1 MQQPHGRDEA
11 PLYRY
16 RFEDAEFDEARLE
29 VRVGG
34 LPVELEQ
41 RPLQLLAELLRQPDE
56 VLTKE
61 ELFERVWAGRPT
73 VDNVLA
79 NAIAKLRRALGPAAG
94 ERIVTL
100 PRVGYRLAGPVERVA
115 VGRRLDSSL
124 DLRPGAAVPGRSNF
138 QLESRLGPS
147 RGSEVWLARH
157 AKTREPRVYK
167 FAGDGEKL
175 SALKREATLY
185 RVLAEGLGERPDIG
199 RIFDWNFETPPFF
212 LECEYGGANL
222 GEWAAAGHL
231 QPLGLEE
238 RIGLFLQIAGAVA
251 AAHSVGVLHK
261 DLKPA
266 NVLVAPRE
274 RGWQVRLTDFG
285 SGRLLEPGRLEEL
298 GITRLGLT
306 VTQGVG
312 SDSSSG
318 TPLYLAPELIAG
330 QPPTVCSD
338 VYALGLMLYQLVCGD
353 LRRPLAPGW
362 EANIGDEL
370 LREDIAAAT
379 NGNPA
384 HRLAGVAELAARLGS
399 REARRTQRD
408 EARAAALRAEAAERA
423 LERSRARR
431 PLLLAAIAALLLGLG
446 VSLWFYLQAAATAR
460 QLERQ
465 VRVARAVDDFMA
477 QDLIGAANPST
488 SGRTGV
494 TVIEAAKAAQPH
506 IDQRFADAPEIR
518 AALHQAMQET
528 LAGLTD
534 YESSIPEG
542 RKAVEAHLAARP
554 VDVLGLS
561 ESRIRLAWSLSREG
575 HYDEASALLKD
586 AAPDVAQLMPAHP
599 ETQIRHWEAQS
610 QIAID
615 QLDGKASLELDRKA
629 WALMQTLP
637 DADPV
642 FRERIEF
649 NLAESLRM
657 ANEVGQSEA
666 VLRDLVARQTLHWGA
681 GHWKTQFTSAVLG
694 NNLMIQQRYAEAAVL
709 LPPAIASLDA
719 GLGRDSRRAL
729 MARSILANIHLQQ
742 QQYAQAMPLLAEVY
756 AGFVKLSGENSLAP
770 LSYLSTLG
778 NATLLSGDARA
789 AEPLLRKAFR
799 IAQDQLP
806 ADSPMQDGMRY
817 NLAACLLD
825 LRRPTEAAPLLQ
837 GIDAGRLAQSSL
849 PPPPAPQAMIDYQA
863 GRVALQRGDP
873 AAALPLLRGAVA
885 QLATKMAP
893 MLENFRKRDGDLVA
907 LAEAQL
913 KRGDGKGAR

>member
-157 AKTREPRVYK
+157 AKTHEPRVYK
-167 FAGDGEKL
+167 FAADGEKL
-175 SALKREATLY
+175 ALLKREATLY
-185 RVLAEGLGERPDIG
+185 RVLAESLGERPDIG
-199 RIFDWNFETPPFF
+199 RILDWNFETPPFF
-212 LECEYGGANL
+212 LECEYGGSNL
-222 GEWAAAGHL
+222 RDWAAAGHL

-238 RIGLFLQIAGAVA
+238 RIGLFLQIAAAVA

-330 QPPTVCSD
+330 QPPTVRSD
-338 VYALGLMLYQLVCGD
+338 VYALGLILYQLVCGD
-353 LRRPLAPGW
+353 LRRLLAPGW
-362 EANIGDEL
+362 EAEIGDPL
-370 LREDIAAAT
+370 LVEDISAAT
-379 NGNPA
+379 RGNPA
-384 HRLAGVAELAARLGS
+384 HRLAGVAELVARLGS
-399 REARRTQRD
+399 REERRRQRE
-408 EARAAALRAEAAERA
+408 EAQAAAHRAEAAERA
-423 LERSRARR
+423 LERTRARR
-431 PLLLAAIAALLLGLG
+431 PLLLAAIAALVLGLG

-465 VRVARAVDDFMA
+465 YRIAHAVDDFMA
-477 QDLIGAANPST
+477 KDLIGAANLSI
-488 SGRTGV
+488 SGRAGI
-494 TVIEAAKAAQPH
+494 TVQEAAQAAQPH
-506 IDQRFADAPEIR
+506 IDQRFGEAPEIR
-518 AALHQAMQET
+518 AALHQAMEET

-534 YESSIPEG
+534 YDGAIEEG
-542 RKAVEAHLAARP
+542 RKAVAAHLATKP
-554 VDVLGLS
+554 VDALGLS
-561 ESRIRLAWSLSREG
+561 ESRIRLGWCLSREG
-575 HYDEASALLKD
+575 HYDEASAVLKD
-586 AAPDVAQLMPAHP
+586 AAADVARLAPAHP
-599 ETQIRHWEAQS
+599 ETQIRHWEALS

-615 QLDGKASLELDRKA
+615 QLDGKTALELDRKS

-649 NLAESLRM
+649 NLAESLRV
-657 ANEVGQSEA
+657 AHEVGESEA
-666 VLRDLVARQTLHWGA
+666 VLRDLIARQTLHWGTT
-681 GHWKTQFTSAVLG
+681 HWKTQFSSAVLA
-694 NNLMIQQRYAEAAVL
+694 NNLVTQKRYDEAAAL
-709 LPPAIASLDA
+709 LPPAIAALDA

-729 MARSILANIHLQQ
+729 LARSILANLYMVRT
-742 QQYAQAMPLLAEVY
+742 QYAQALPLYRDIY
-756 AGFVKLSGENSLAP
+756 AGMVKLSGEESSAGFAALSDLA
-770 LSYLSTLG
+770 LT
-778 NATLLSGDARA
+778 TQTTGDARA
-789 AEPLLRKAFR
+789 AEPLMRRALQ
-799 IAQDQLP
+799 IAQKLYP
-806 ADSPMQDGMRY
+806 PDSPLMHGARY
-817 NLAACLLD
+817 NLATCLLD
-825 LRRPTEAAPLLQ
+825 LNRPAEAASLLR
-837 GIDAGRLAQSSL
+837 GIDAGLYAQSRLS
-849 PPPPAPQAMIDYQA
+849 PPEAPQAMLDYQA
-863 GRVALQRGDP
+863 GRLALERGDP
-873 AAALPLLRGAVA
+873 ATALPLLRGAVA
-885 QLATKMAP
+885 ALGAKMAST
-893 MLENFRKRDGDLVA
+893 LEVFRKRDGDLVA

-913 KRGDGKGAR
+913 KRGDGKGAH

>member
-1 MQQPHGRDEA
+1 MQQQHGRDVA

-79 NAIAKLRRALGPAAG
+79 NAVAKLRRALGPAAG
-94 ERIVTL
+94 ERIVTM

-115 VGRRLDSSL
+115 VGRRLDSTL
-124 DLRPGAAVPGRSNF
+124 DLRPGAAVPGRANF
-138 QLESRLGPS
+138 LLESRLGPP

-167 FAGDGEKL
+167 FAADGEKL
-175 SALKREATLY
+175 ALLKREATLY

-222 GEWAAAGHL
+222 GEWAAGGHL
-231 QPLGLEE
+231 EPLDLEQ
-238 RIGLFLQIAGAVA
+238 RIGLFLQIATAVA
-251 AAHSVGVLHK
+251 AAHGVGVLHK

-266 NVLVAPRE
+266 NVLIAPRE
-274 RGWQVRLTDFG
+274 GGWQVRLTDFG

-306 VTQGVG
+306 VTQG

-330 QPPTVCSD
+330 QPPTVRSD

-353 LRRPLAPGW
+353 LRRPLAPVW

-370 LREDIAAAT
+370 LREDIVAAT

-399 REARRTQRD
+399 REARRRQRD
-408 EARAAALRAEAAERA
+408 EARAAAGRAEAAERA

-431 PLLLAAIAALLLGLG
+431 PLLLAAITALLLGLG
-446 VSLWFYLQAAATAR
+446 VSLWFYLRAAATAR

-465 VRVARAVDDFMA
+465 YRIAHAVDDFMA
-477 QDLIGAANPST
+477 KDLIGAANLSV
-488 SGRTGV
+488 SGRAGI
-494 TVIEAAKAAQPH
+494 TVLEAAQAARPH
-506 IDQRFADAPEIR
+506 IDERFGEAPEIR
-518 AALHQAMQET
+518 ASLHQAMEET

-534 YESSIPEG
+534 YDGAIDEG
-542 RKAVEAHLAARP
+542 RKAVAAHLAARP
-554 VDVLGLS
+554 LDALGLS
-561 ESRIRLAWSLSREG
+561 ESRIRLGWCLSREG
-575 HYDEASALLKD
+575 HYDEASAVLKD
-586 AAPDVAQLMPAHP
+586 AAPDVARLAPAHP
-599 ETQIRHWEAQS
+599 ETQIRHWEALS
-610 QIAID
+610 QIATD
-615 QLDGKASLELDRKA
+615 QLDGKTALELDRKA
-629 WALMQTLP
+629 WTLMQTLP

-657 ANEVGQSEA
+657 AHEVGESEA
-666 VLRDLVARQTLHWGA
+666 VLRDLIARQTLHWGA
-681 GHWKTQFTSAVLG
+681 THWKTQFSSAVLA
-694 NNLMIQQRYAEAAVL
+694 NNLATQKRYDEAAAL
-709 LPPAIASLDA
+709 LPPAIAALDA

-729 MARSILANIHLQQ
+729 LARSILANLYTVRT
-742 QQYAQAMPLLAEVY
+742 QYAQALPLYRDIY
-756 AGFVKLSGENSLAP
+756 AGMVKLSGEESSAGFVALSDLA
-770 LSYLSTLG
+770 LTTQL
-778 NATLLSGDARA
+778 AGDARA
-789 AEPLLRKAFR
+789 AEPLMRRALQ
-799 IAQDQLP
+799 IAQKLYP
-806 ADSPMQDGMRY
+806 PDSPVIHGVRY
-817 NLAACLLD
+817 NLATCLLD
-825 LRRPTEAAPLLQ
+825 LKRPAEAAPLLQ
-837 GIDAGRLAQSSL
+837 GIDAGLYAQSRLS
-849 PPPPAPQAMIDYQA
+849 PPEAPQAMLDYQA
-863 GRVALQRGDP
+863 GRLALERGDP
-873 AAALPLLRGAVA
+873 ATALPLLRGAVA
-885 QLATKMAP
+885 ALGAKMAST
-893 MLENFRKRDGDLVA
+893 LEVFRKRDGDLVA
-907 LAEAQL
+907 LAETQL
-913 KRGDGKGAR
+913 KRGDKGLR